1 MNDKNKNGFG
11 LFGAIAVGV
20 AAIATAVV
28 MVNKKKKSKNKY
40 FLKDELVKLPVF
52 RKEEPPKKKEIVEEE
67 DIFEDEDA
75 IPTEEKKSF
84 FSDAEEVSYE
94 EDEEFRSESHA
105 KPIVTPVKPEPA
117 EEAVAEEPV
126 AEEEVVEESV
136 AEEVIEEP
144 VEEEE
149 VAEESVAEEVI
160 EEPVAEKVVEEPVV
174 EEQAEEAVAE
184 EPVEE
189 EVAEEPVG
197 EDDTFVFESV
207 VVGKQEETVTEAAA
221 TEEITEPVI
230 AEPERVTPVM
240 KEETPVRNTYY
251 NEPVIDELIR
261 AAMEEVTGKS
271 SDEKIIENTTEEKP
285 AEETVEDIIEEPV
298 MNNTEEPVDDKS
310 SEETQDEIDE
320 EDDDIRAHESYY
332 DWIYNVD
339 EHYSVITDGKWV
351 YCKSDDILTSTSVNK
366 KGGRE
371 TIDIAETFK
380 NRINVDG
387 YCLLKYI
394 GTEKDVVI
402 PSVINGK
409 PVVAAMNTFR
419 SNQVIKT
426 VTIPSSVLG
435 LRRTFYSCYH
445 LDKIIFEDGT
455 RLLYELDSIMCGNN
469 DMDSDT
475 ESTTV
480 ICSQEVADYLKGHY
494 KLGCPVVFKVK

>member
-40 FLKDELVKLPVF
+40 FLKEELVKLPVF

-75 IPTEEKKSF
+75 APVEEKKSF

-94 EDEEFRSESHA
+94 EDEEFQSESHA

-117 EEAVAEEPV
+117 EEPVVEETVIEEPV
-126 AEEEVVEESV
+126 AEEVVEEPV

-144 VEEEE
+144 VVEEE
-149 VAEESVAEEVI
+149 VVEEPVVEEEVI
-160 EEPVAEKVVEEPVV
+160 EEPVAEEVVEEPV
-174 EEQAEEAVAE
+174 A
-184 EPVEE
+184 
-189 EVAEEPVG
+189 

-207 VVGKQEETVTEAAA
+207 VVGKQEEKDTEAAA
-221 TEEITEPVI
+221 TEETVTEEI
-230 AEPERVTPVM
+230 AEPVMDEPERATPVM

-251 NEPVIDELIR
+251 NTPVIDELIR

-271 SDEKIIENTTEEKP
+271 SGEITIENTTET
-285 AEETVEDIIEEPV
+285 ASDDTEETPVEESVEDIIEESV
-298 MNNTEEPVDDKS
+298 EDNS
-310 SEETQDEIDE
+310 SEETPDEIDE
-320 EDDDIRAHESYY
+320 DDDDIRAHESYY

-394 GTEKDVVI
+394 GTEKNVVI

-426 VTIPSSVLG
+426 VTIPSSILG